1 MYPIQSNI
9 NTQSADFTA
18 NKQAYQPLLEQ
29 WRQRMTEVTHPAAN
43 KAIEKHKQRGK
54 LLARER
60 VNQLLDANT
69 PFLSYRRSL
78 LTAFMIINFPPPA
91 S

>member
-69 PFLSYRRSL
+69 LS
-78 LTAFMIINFPPPA
+78 
-91 S
+91 